1 MDLQQYLERNEYIM
15 CRPRAPPTNAAVFTE
30 INDPV
35 PRARG
40 DPASVYIESLDRFGT
55 VSEARKQD
63 QIRFGHFQR
72 FNSCVHQKRC
82 A

>member
-1 MDLQQYLERNEYIM
+1 MDLQQHLERNEYIM

-35 PRARG
+35 PAALG

-55 VSEARKQD
+55 MAEARRQD
-63 QIRFGHFQR
+63 QIRSGLFER
-72 FNSCVHQKRC
+72 FETVHEL
-82 A
+82 